1 MEESHTPNTHSHHN
15 SKERTK
21 KSPHPIPEV
30 KIQIDCSSRTSSS
43 HNHRG
48 ASSDGTLTENSSSE
62 TPWNREAKRTKIFHP
77 KPPRKGMTS
86 FSLAYFTFFSWWHDF
101 FLTSTTRSPVVSCM
115 PHYDLHMSFSPC
127 YVPVFPCFFV
137 GLFVVNCQ
145 LRSCTQKVRT
155 VPTHSSQMWLI
166 WGPWRRRWFN

>member
-77 KPPRKGMTS
+77 KPPRKGMPS
-86 FSLAYFTFFSWWHDF
+86 SSLTFFLFLFPWWHGF
-101 FLTSTTRSPVVSCM
+101 IYRLTLPD
-115 PHYDLHMSFSPC
+115 HL
-127 YVPVFPCFFV
+127 
-137 GLFVVNCQ
+137 
-145 LRSCTQKVRT
+145 
-155 VPTHSSQMWLI
+155 
-166 WGPWRRRWFN
+166 

>member
-77 KPPRKGMTS
+77 KPPRKGMPS
-86 FSLAYFTFFSWWHDF
+86 SSLTFFLFLFPWWHGFIYRLALPDH
-101 FLTSTTRSPVVSCM
+101 L
-115 PHYDLHMSFSPC
+115 
-127 YVPVFPCFFV
+127 
-137 GLFVVNCQ
+137 
-145 LRSCTQKVRT
+145 
-155 VPTHSSQMWLI
+155 
-166 WGPWRRRWFN
+166 